1 MSATDESWRIPY
13 GVADFIKLRQG
24 HEYYVDKTR
33 YLPLLEQAGEFPF
46 LIRPRR
52 FGKSLPR
59 SVMGDGHPPARTCAP
74 MMSIRRVLAL
84 LSLLLWSFS
93 AAGADKVRLQLKWQH
108 QFQFAGY
115 YAAQAQGYYR
125 NAGLEVEILPATPG
139 EDPVRQVIEGRAE
152 FGVGST
158 ELLLLRDQGAPL
170 VVLATIFQHSPL
182 ALMALKGEGIQTIH
196 DLAGRKVMIEPG
208 SAELHAYL
216 RREGISADKFTPVP
230 HTFDVQDLLA
240 GTVDAMSVY
249 VTDEPFALREAG
261 REYLLYSPRAVG
273 IDFYGDNL
281 FTTEDLLRRRPE
293 LVRKFREA
301 SLKGWNYAMQHQE
314 ELVRLIHDRYSP
326 RHSLEH
332 LRFEARQ
339 MEALLQTALVE
350 IGHMHPGR
358 WRNIAEVYAEMGML
372 RRDFDLKG
380 FLYDP
385 QPRDLTWLYGV
396 VAGVVVLLLIAV
408 LAAVRFAYLSG
419 ALRKGNEERE
429 RIAAALQER
438 EEKYR
443 ILFMD
448 SPDAY
453 LIVSEGVFVDCNRAA
468 ESLLGAERAEIVGL
482 APDGISPEFQPD
494 GKRSSEAVRE
504 RIALA
509 LQRGSLTFEW
519 VHRRRD
525 GTDFLVEVSLATIRL
540 DGKDAFFITWRD
552 IGERKRAAAALAER
566 EEQLRN
572 LFENAPVG
580 IFHSNLEGRMLEANP
595 ALAKMLG
602 YSSPDELTTAIADM
616 TTQLYADPELRPRI
630 MAALLD
636 TDGWVHYDDVVWRC
650 KDNRLIRVD
659 MTGRKVLDATGAVA
673 YLEGFIED
681 ITGRKEVEEALRES
695 LERYELAI
703 KGTSDGI
710 WHWTIATGEDFHSP
724 RYREL
729 LGYAADEL
737 PDTADGFEAI
747 VHPDDLPR
755 VNAAQQA
762 HLLSRQPY
770 NIELRL
776 RTKQGDYKWFVSRG
790 QAEWDPAGQPL
801 RMSGAITDITER
813 KHAEEE
819 ILQNNKRLQRLADI
833 LQHPSETIQEFLDYA
848 LEQAL
853 QLTASKLGYIYHYHE
868 DDREFVLNSW
878 SREVM
883 PECAVA
889 NPQTCY
895 ELDQTGIWGEA
906 VRQRRP
912 IVVND
917 FQALHPL
924 KKGYPAGHVHLLR
937 FLTVPV
943 LRGDQIVGVVG
954 LANKEMDY
962 TETDIFQVTLLM
974 DAVWTVTERRQ
985 AEAALQ
991 ASEAKFSQAFTSSAY
1006 GIIITRAAD
1015 GTILEVNPAF
1025 ETLAGYPRAEAL
1037 GKTTLELALWEDSRD
1052 RQHFLSLLTET
1063 GCVDQQEYRFRTK
1076 GGAILIGL
1084 LSARLFTLNNE
1095 RVLLGNL
1102 TDITERK
1109 RVEEELAR
1117 AKDAAEAAN
1126 RAKSEFL
1133 ANMSHEIRTPM
1144 NAVIG
1149 LTHLALQTELTPKQQ
1164 DYLHKIQSSGQALLG
1179 LINDILDLSKI
1190 EADRLELERIPF
1202 RLDQVLDHVVTL
1214 TSLKAAD
1221 KGLAFR
1227 VHLDPATPRHLL
1239 GDPLRLGQ
1247 ILLNLVNNAVK
1258 FTDQGEVTVTVS
1270 PAARAGTQV
1279 RLRFAVRDTGIG
1291 ILPAQQ
1297 SRLFSAF
1304 SQADGS
1310 TTRRYGGTGLG
1321 LAISRKLTDL
1331 MGGEIGV
1338 ESAPGVGSTFSCLL
1352 PFSLDPAAREAEPAV
1367 IPTAGLRADAATPPP
1382 RLTGARV
1389 LLVEDNDINQ
1399 QVAREMLER
1408 LGLVVEIADQ
1418 GRAAVARLRAQ
1429 PDRYALVLMDLQM
1442 PEMDGFEA
1450 TRRIREELGLTDLPI
1465 IAMTAHALADERR
1478 HCLAS
1483 GMNDH
1488 LAKPIDPPTL
1498 LAVLT
1503 RWLAPADPAA
1513 VPPPASAAALVPAAA
1528 LPADLPG
1535 VDLASALDRLAG
1547 NQELLLK
1554 LLRNF
1559 HRDWSDGMASLNA
1572 ALAAGDRSQARLKVH
1587 NLRGVAANL
1596 SIVSVASAAAALEQ
1610 ALKEGDEAALAPGLA
1625 ALAAALGPVLVGLA
1639 RLPPA
1644 PPPPVATVP
1653 LDREALARHLSHL
1666 AELLRRQDMAAEASF
1681 AALRAQLGGGAWSEA
1696 LNRLAGQLD
1705 RLDFSAAAAT
1715 LAEVAEHL
1723 GDGEAV
1729 GLT

>member
-1 MSATDESWRIPY
+1 MKGAS
-13 GVADFIKLRQG
+13 
-24 HEYYVDKTR
+24 
-33 YLPLLEQAGEFPF
+33 
-46 LIRPRR
+46 
-52 FGKSLPR
+52 
-59 SVMGDGHPPARTCAP
+59 
-74 MMSIRRVLAL
+74 RRVSRRAGPRGLVL
-84 LSLLLWSFS
+84 LSLLLLSLS
-93 AAGADKVRLQLKWQH
+93 AVGADKVRLQLKWQH

-139 EDPVRQVIEGRAE
+139 EDPVLQVIEGQAE

-158 ELLLLRDQGAPL
+158 DLLLLREQGLPV
-170 VVLATIFQHSPL
+170 VVLAVIFQHSPL
-182 ALMALKGEGIQTIH
+182 ALMTLKGDGIQTIH
-196 DLAGRKVMIEPG
+196 DLAGRKIMMEPG
-208 SAELHAYL
+208 AAELHAYL
-216 RREGISADKFTPVP
+216 RREGISADKFTLVP
-230 HTFDVQDLLA
+230 HTFDVQALVSGA
-240 GTVDAMSVY
+240 VDALSVY
-249 VTDEPFALREAG
+249 VTDEPFALKQAG

-281 FTTEDLLRRRPE
+281 FTTEDLLQRQPE

-301 SLKGWNYAMQHQE
+301 SLKGWEYAMQHQE
-314 ELVRLIHDRYSP
+314 EMVRLIHDRYSP

-332 LRFEARQ
+332 LRFEAQR
-339 MEALLQTALVE
+339 MESLLQTALIEV
-350 IGHMHPGR
+350 GHINPGR

-396 VAGVVVLLLIAV
+396 VAGVVFLLLIAV
-408 LAAVRFAYLSG
+408 LAAVRFARLSG
-419 ALRKGNEERE
+419 ALRKGNDERE
-429 RIAAALQER
+429 QIAAALRER

-453 LIVSEGVFVDCNRAA
+453 LIVSDGVFVDCNRAA
-468 ESLLGAERAEIVGL
+468 EAMLGAGRAEIVGL
-482 APDGISPEFQPD
+482 APEALSPDFQPD
-494 GKRSSEAVRE
+494 GKKSIDAVRE
-504 RIALA
+504 KIALA
-509 LQRGSLTFEW
+509 LQCGSLTFEW

-552 IGERKRAAAALAER
+552 IGERKQVAAALAER

-572 LFENAPVG
+572 LFDNAPVG
-580 IFHSNLEGRMLEANP
+580 IFHSNLEGRMAEANP
-595 ALAKMLG
+595 ALANMLG

-616 TTQLYADPELRPRI
+616 TTQLYDDPELRPRI

-636 TDGWVHYDDVVWRC
+636 SDGWVHYDDVVWRC

-659 MTGRKVLDATGAVA
+659 MTGRKVLNATGGVA

-681 ITGRKEVEEALRES
+681 ITGRKQAEEALRES

-737 PDTADGFEAI
+737 PNTADGFEAI
-747 VHPDDLPR
+747 VHPEDLPR

-762 HLLSRQPY
+762 HLVRREPY

-801 RMSGAITDITER
+801 RMSGSITDITQR

-819 ILQNNKRLQRLADI
+819 VLLHNTRLQRLTDI

-848 LEQAL
+848 LEQSL
-853 QLTASKLGYIYHYHE
+853 LLTESTLGYIYHYHE
-868 DDREFVLNSW
+868 EDQEFVLNTW

-883 PECAVA
+883 PECAVV

-895 ELDQTGIWGEA
+895 ELDQTGLWGEA

-912 IVVND
+912 IMVND
-917 FQALHPL
+917 FQSVHPL
-924 KKGYPAGHVHLLR
+924 KKGYPPGHVHLSR

-943 LRGDQIVGVVG
+943 FRGDQIVGVVG
-954 LANKEMDY
+954 VANKETDY
-962 TETDIFQVTLLM
+962 TETDIFQVSLLM
-974 DAVWTVTERRQ
+974 DAVWSVTERRQ

-991 ASEAKFSQAFTSSAY
+991 ASEAKFSQAFIASTYA
-1006 GIIITRAAD
+1006 IIITRAAD
-1015 GTILEVNPAF
+1015 GVILEVNPAF
-1025 ETLAGYPRAEAL
+1025 ESMVGYGRDEVL
-1037 GKTTLELALWEDSRD
+1037 GKSSLELGLWENSQD
-1052 RQHFLSLLTET
+1052 RQHFLSLVVEN
-1063 GCVDQQEYRFRTK
+1063 GRADAQEYRFRKK

-1084 LSARLFTLNNE
+1084 LSARLFTLNGE
-1095 RVLLGNL
+1095 RVLLGNI

-1109 RVEEELAR
+1109 RMEEELAR
-1117 AKDAAEAAN
+1117 SKDAAEAAN

-1149 LTHLALQTELTPKQQ
+1149 LTHLALQTELTPKQA

-1190 EADRLELERIPF
+1190 EADRLELEHIPF
-1202 RLDQVLDHVVTL
+1202 RLDQVLDHIATM
-1214 TSLKAAD
+1214 TSLKAEE
-1221 KGLAFR
+1221 KGLRFGF
-1227 VHLDPATPRHLL
+1227 HLDPATPRHLV

-1258 FTDQGEVTVTVS
+1258 FTEQGEVAVKVSAES
-1270 PAARAGTQV
+1270 PAGAQV

-1291 ILPAQQ
+1291 IQPAQQ
-1297 SRLFSAF
+1297 TRLFAAF

-1321 LAISRKLTDL
+1321 LAISKKLADL
-1331 MGGEIGV
+1331 MGGDIGV
-1338 ESAPGVGSTFSCLL
+1338 QSTPGVGSTFTLL
-1352 PFSLDPAAREAEPAV
+1352 MPFSLDTAAAAADREFKS
-1367 IPTAGLRADAATPPP
+1367 TAGVLAVATAPPT
-1382 RLTGARV
+1382 LSGTRV

-1399 QVAREMLER
+1399 LVAREILER
-1408 LGLVVEIADQ
+1408 FGLVIEIANN
-1418 GRAAVARLRAQ
+1418 GRQAVERLRAQ
-1429 PDRYALVLMDLQM
+1429 PSRYALVLMDLQM

-1450 TRRIREELGLTDLPI
+1450 TRRIRQELGLTELPI
-1465 IAMTAHALADERR
+1465 IAMTAHALADERH

-1483 GMNDH
+1483 GMQDH
-1488 LAKPIDPPTL
+1488 VAKPIDPPTL

-1503 RWLAPADPAA
+1503 RWLGSPAREGDS
-1513 VPPPASAAALVPAAA
+1513 PPERPLGPA
-1528 LPADLPG
+1528 LPVALPDVAFSDVALPGIDLPG
-1535 VDLASALDRLAG
+1535 IDLPAALQRLG
-1547 NQELLLK
+1547 GSRELLLK

-1559 HRDWSDGMASLNA
+1559 GGEWSGVVASLNA
-1572 ALAAGDRSQARLKVH
+1572 ALAAGELPQARLKVH
-1587 NLRGVAANL
+1587 TLRGVAANL
-1596 SIVSVASAAAALEQ
+1596 SMISVASAAAALEQ
-1610 ALKEGDEAALAPGLA
+1610 ALKEGDEAAIEPGLA
-1625 ALAAALGPVLVGLA
+1625 ALAAALGPVLAGLA
-1639 RLPPA
+1639 QLPPA
-1644 PPPPVATVP
+1644 PTSPVATVP
-1653 LDREALARHLSHL
+1653 LVREALASHLSQL

-1681 AALRAQLGGGAWSEA
+1681 AALRAQLGDGDFSEA
-1696 LNRLAGQLD
+1696 LNRLAEQLN

-1715 LAEVAEHL
+1715 LAEVGELL
-1723 GDGEAV
+1723 GVETGK
-1729 GLT
+1729 